1 MSGTKFGRLTFAVQ
15 FLSIPEKIPMK
26 LVTVSQMQA
35 MEKEANASGLT
46 YDQMMQ
52 NAGQGY

>member
-1 MSGTKFGRLTFAVQ
+1 
-15 FLSIPEKIPMK
+15 MK